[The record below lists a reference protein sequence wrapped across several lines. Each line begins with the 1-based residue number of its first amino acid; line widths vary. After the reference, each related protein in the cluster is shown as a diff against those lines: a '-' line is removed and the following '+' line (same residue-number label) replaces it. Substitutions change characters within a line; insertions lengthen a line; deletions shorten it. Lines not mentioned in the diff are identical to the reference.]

1 MTATEKTTDL
11 PHLLTTRDVAKQ
23 LRAGKR
29 TVERLAANGEIPCVR
44 IGRLVRFTPADLA
57 AFIDSRRR
65 PVIA

>member
-1 MTATEKTTDL
+1 MTETEKATNV

-23 LRAGKR
+23 LRAGVR
-29 TVERLAANGEIPCVR
+29 TVERLAADGEIACVR